1 MVYFSERARITFPFQ
16 TRKSSLDDVLHPPVR
31 MHAAEF
37 GRGAWLL
44 YFTVFFFF
52 FFPDWDCLVIW
63 TIICIFST
71 FMFTADYR
79 L

>member
-37 GRGAWLL
+37 GRGA
-44 YFTVFFFF
+44 
-52 FFPDWDCLVIW
+52 
-63 TIICIFST
+63 
-71 FMFTADYR
+71 
-79 L
+79 